1 MVSPA
6 AQQLA
11 DDFGITSTVMVAMTI
26 SIFVLAYGTFAFFY
40 FIYLRGGGFNDVV
53 KGSVLWREKVQM
65 RTMNGD
71 TNVMVEFG
79 LQP

>member
-40 FIYLRGGGFNDVV
+40 FIYLRGGGFNDVEV
-53 KGSVLWREKVQM
+53 KGSGCRGVRKCRYAQ
-65 RTMNGD
+65 
-71 TNVMVEFG
+71 
-79 LQP
+79 